1 MTLHLTLPAPLEER
15 LRQEAERQGLAPDT
29 VTLQILDQHL
39 PKPLDDRRAA
49 AIAMLHRWM
58 EENAA
63 LSDEEFA
70 ENEKVL
76 RMIDEDRPS
85 YRKLF
90 TDILK
95 EKQK

>member
-1 MTLHLTLPAPLEER
+1 
-15 LRQEAERQGLAPDT
+15 
-29 VTLQILDQHL
+29 
-39 PKPLDDRRAA
+39 
-49 AIAMLHRWM
+49 MLHRWM